1 MAPSLSLRAL
11 TKVWPNGTRALEPVS
26 LDVAGGDDPEFVA
39 ILGGSGA
46 GKSTLLRCIARL
58 VEPTSGQVLLD
69 GTDMSAATGRALSE
83 ARARVGFVFQQFNLV
98 PRYTALEN
106 VLLARV
112 PRRTYWQGIL
122 GRFSDEDRAIAARS
136 LEQVG
141 LADKLDAPAREL
153 SGGQQQ
159 RVAVARAFAQEP
171 RLLLADEPTASLD
184 PRLADVVLDLLRA
197 YGREH
202 RVPVLV
208 NVHTVD
214 HARRFATRIL
224 GLREGKLVFD
234 GPSSSLAGDAEAVLE
249 KIYGASAVTNVVQ
262 PRAK

>member
-1 MAPSLSLRAL
+1 MPASLSIRAL
-11 TKVWPNGTRALEPVS
+11 TKVWPNGTRALEPLS
-26 LDVAGGDDPEFVA
+26 LEVGGDEFVA

-58 VEPTSGQVLLD
+58 IEPTSGTVQLAGV
-69 GTDMSAATGRALSE
+69 DMTAAKGRALTDL
-83 ARARVGFVFQQFNLV
+83 RARVGFVFQQFNLV
-98 PRYTALEN
+98 PKYTALEN

-122 GRFSDEDRAIAARS
+122 GRFSDEDRAVAARA

-141 LADKLDAPAREL
+141 LHDKLDAPAREL

-171 RLLLADEPTASLD
+171 RILLADEPTASLD

-197 YGREH
+197 YGRDH
-202 RVPVLV
+202 SVPVLV
-208 NVHTVD
+208 NVHTVE
-214 HARRFATRIL
+214 HARRFATRVV
-224 GLREGKLVFD
+224 GLRAGALVFD
-234 GPSSSLAGDAEAVLE
+234 QSAASLDEAALE
-249 KIYGASAVTNVVQ
+249 TIYGASAVTNVVQ

>member
-1 MAPSLSLRAL
+1 MTASLSLRAL
-11 TKVWPNGTRALEPVS
+11 TKVWPNGTRALEPVT
-26 LDVAGGDDPEFVA
+26 LEIDGNEPEFVA

-58 VEPTSGQVLLD
+58 IEPTSGQVLLD
-69 GTDMSAATGRALSE
+69 GHDVTAAKGKDLSE
-83 ARARVGFVFQQFNLV
+83 TRARVGFVFQQFNLV
-98 PRYTALEN
+98 PKYTALEN

-112 PRRTYWQGIL
+112 SRRTYWQGIL

-141 LADKLDAPAREL
+141 LRDKLDAPAREL

-184 PRLADVVLDLLRA
+184 PRLADVVLELLRT

-202 RVPVLV
+202 HVPVLV
-208 NVHTVD
+208 NVHTVE
-214 HARRFATRIL
+214 HARRFATRII
-224 GLREGKLVFD
+224 GLREGKVVFD
-234 GPSSSLAGDAEAVLE
+234 GPSTALDGAESTVLE
-249 KIYGASAVTNVVQ
+249 TIYGASAVTNVVQ